1 MVAYQNVYDSL
12 VDFIAGMDAEKVLA
26 FHAPKDLQS
35 RIEMLLE
42 KKQDASL
49 TLNEKEELDHY
60 FILEHIVR
68 LAKSRARLRL
78 SQA

>member
-26 FHAPKDLQS
+26 FHAPKELQS
-35 RIEMLLE
+35 RIEVLLE
-42 KKQDASL
+42 KKQDSSL

-78 SQA
+78 LQT

>member
-42 KKQDASL
+42 KKQDSSL

>member
-35 RIEMLLE
+35 RIEMLLD